1 MAPIWYGAMD
11 ANRIAFQA
19 GEELPKIF
27 TQQFFDI
34 WVNIGGSGAT
44 LALVVTMFLR
54 ARSKQMKQLG
64 KLAVGPA
71 IFNINEP
78 IIFGMPIVMNPML
91 LLPFI
96 ITPLVTVTLTY
107 IGMSTG
113 LVAKPAGIAVPWTM
127 PPIFSGYLATGG
139 KVSGAVMQAINIVV
153 SFVVYYPFFR
163 MWDKQK
169 LKEENDLELVQTPA
183 ASDDK
188 EAAL

>member
-78 IIFGMPIVMNPML
+78 IIFGMPIVMNQCS
-91 LLPFI
+91 
-96 ITPLVTVTLTY
+96 Y
-107 IGMSTG
+107 
-113 LVAKPAGIAVPWTM
+113 
-127 PPIFSGYLATGG
+127 
-139 KVSGAVMQAINIVV
+139 
-153 SFVVYYPFFR
+153 FR
-163 MWDKQK
+163 LSSRRLSQ
-169 LKEENDLELVQTPA
+169 
-183 ASDDK
+183 
-188 EAAL
+188 